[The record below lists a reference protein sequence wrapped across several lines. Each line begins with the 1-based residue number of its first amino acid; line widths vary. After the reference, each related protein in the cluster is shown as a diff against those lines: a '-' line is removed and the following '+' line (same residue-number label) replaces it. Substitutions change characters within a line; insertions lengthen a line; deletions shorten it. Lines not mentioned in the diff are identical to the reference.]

1 VQSKG
6 NRAKQRV
13 LLPQQKSK
21 ANGFCLLAY
30 LLPQQQIAFNFFKSF
45 QLKKIK
51 YRYTC
56 VPNTLIVFIN
66 LIKNNITFAL
76 DFLFAFAFALQKAK
90 EKSRVLA

>member
-1 VQSKG
+1 LQNTG
-6 NRAKQRV
+6 NSAKQRK
-13 LLPQQKSK
+13 KSK
-21 ANGFCLLAY
+21 ANGFCFLAF

-56 VPNTLIVFIN
+56 VPNTLIIFIN

-76 DFLFAFAFALQKAK
+76 YFSFAFAFCKAKAK